1 MSSFD
6 YLNQLRQRSG
16 LSPLAVPEYGQVN
29 SGISPR
35 TQVREDEEE
44 EEMRELSLPDGS
56 PIWVSS
62 KYSDEEAMAMAR
74 ERIPFAFEARE
85 EVAPQEV
92 DSGPIDA
99 LASSFQRATTG
110 MAPGLQAYGAAIS
123 EDQAAYDEAQ
133 MELAQASE
141 AAHEIAPGLVR
152 TDDII
157 DSYENEGL
165 MSATGKALEF
175 GTEQIFSS
183 VGRML
188 PAVGGAGVGYLAGGG
203 IGALI
208 GSLGGPLGTAAG
220 ASIGSKIGAIMGGAG
235 TTMATYIS
243 EDLERS
249 YIEGLVDV
257 EDVNTGKTL
266 VAAGGQT
273 ALDALGYMLLAPA
286 KIASEPLKKAGYAS
300 VARFIDRVDNIAPAK
315 RVLATLAEEEVAE
328 IGQQALERWQAGLEV
343 SPADEEAAKEY
354 MEIAFATLFPAAG
367 FGGMAGLSAK
377 YTADK
382 KLRAERA
389 LQGNRKD
396 IVEIHKKID
405 EMVSQD
411 NAQRIEYE
419 AEQKA
424 SQDRNNTFWRQR
436 ASELVG
442 GLREQYENIIN
453 NRTAVTTKDIHNI
466 ADDRNILWDDDGAFI
481 QFSKRVTGKEHL
493 DDMTPGELRSVYDMI
508 SAMPRQDT
516 KAKLQYASPQE
527 AIDLASRLG
536 QKSFRK
542 KAVTPKLI
550 TQMLGNGD
558 LNVRDPDAV
567 ANEIS
572 QAYIDKMLDMG
583 LIEPDANGKL
593 KSSAA
598 DLGKISEQTYA
609 QIMEDTSESG
619 VFPSYKEFVSKYN
632 IRQQNLYEKV
642 RAVALKR
649 GAIVERN
656 GKYISYEADLS
667 SETDG
672 YQVSINGKVQPEWY
686 SRRED
691 AEEAV
696 AKLYE
701 EQGEGTLNPSESQT
715 TFMDMFQGEPEA
727 SLIEAPLVSGAT
739 PRVIEVVNAPKEITS
754 PEVVPEFEYDIS
766 SQSKKYVVRDRDGN
780 VVKVFDRKSDAN
792 RYKNNADKNTFSYD
806 VMVDNKLVNRFKD
819 RKSAKKFIDTDLRAE
834 LLAQATARHETNLT
848 QAGIFSPSLIAKQAA
863 KRAESDV
870 KKMMRG
876 IKPQQIGQ
884 SSGYTFNPD
893 GETGFVLTEV
903 SRDDSGK
910 AKKKKTL
917 GFYESEASA
926 KRERTKR
933 YRGRVGRES
942 IDGKIGSDKSAR
954 TAAERT
960 RLREDPESIASEA
973 IPDVPLRS
981 IEVENTRGRAANL
994 PEGPKDQQTFVD
1006 SVTSVLNRVLKNRSG
1021 TKDFQVNLSRSLKDE
1036 TGQSSQFVAA
1046 TNTINLAYDPALA
1059 ESKSV
1064 SEAAKALAPSLN
1076 EGSIHAFRQLG
1087 MFKAKEWNSLSR
1099 YIGKKRLSKQR
1110 FQELND
1116 ELIAEGKSPL
1126 PENATYLDY
1135 QYNKNEEKMGR
1146 LEEKKALKESLDSG
1160 ALTEEQY
1167 NQMLAIENARSWIKD
1182 DYVEAA
1188 VAMAFSDFSQ
1198 DLTNITGQPRGLLNR
1213 AATTLQAMGNTL
1225 RGRGFVNAEQVFQT
1239 LYGEQ
1244 MGARLENGKAL
1255 DTWYSNRPGAVLE
1268 LEAGMAQAQSD
1279 LAAAKEQ
1286 RRQTLLDQGYTP
1298 EQVDAEL
1305 GAGFG
1310 EVEEDIAGS
1319 EAGFAEVLESDKA
1332 RRKAERVERARKK
1345 AAGEVDTKDDAAPE
1359 VEQTPPVDQSQ
1370 KNALNNQSFSRIL
1383 EDSDLTPELPPGASD
1398 TDQSASNAAWFND
1411 TRSDTGKD
1419 AAVSVPAVLVS
1430 GYHENS
1436 SVDERGATVPE
1447 RGIGIRHIEQHEED
1461 IRTYTPYENWREM
1474 LTDFSSKMN
1483 NLSKSARDR
1492 EIEVY
1497 NEPDSTVYVW
1507 NNEFFDKPVVITT
1520 FNAKNQNGDD
1530 VSYIATAYPAD
1541 SVPDAVG
1548 NRRDKSGHLNGRGTS
1563 LRAWRIS
1570 RNPSLAERLSPS
1582 ERARRSV
1589 TATEG
1594 RPVQQKNAM
1603 DRTLA
1608 PYEPKNIFQSINS
1621 ALTSWDSDKI
1631 DKITQMMMD
1640 KYKRLET
1647 YGKRAAEM
1655 AKERGME
1662 HEWVHNLF
1670 ATSAHA
1676 MALMSE
1682 KAKAFSATSFR
1693 DGMITYKNGV
1703 PVVEKNPLVNTARV
1717 RYLDEKTGKLSE
1729 NYNEVSAPDLYEE
1742 NAFGGLLT
1750 ALDPISTKENNLV
1763 PELMFYMIA
1772 LREYRLKNE
1781 RGKSVSMSD
1790 EDIKEGLRVIRNH
1803 PEVAVVAQNLQNLNE
1818 KLVEFQV
1825 ATGLLTPEL
1834 AQNWISTMDYV
1845 PLMVDLKAEEM
1856 ADVSSMIN
1864 SELDRQREMIRPGG
1878 ITGAGI
1884 SKRYEGIAE
1893 GKKVKNPIE
1902 AIAEMTERVI
1912 ATGLENVASQRA
1924 LRDAVFIGEAQEISK
1939 GRYERA
1945 NGLEK
1950 ISMAKIRHQGDEKY
1964 FIINDVLLHE
1974 VLKGSFDGRN
1984 PAWVDMLAKP
1994 ANVLRSLVTRSPE
2007 YLIANMLRD
2016 SLSVYTLNG
2025 GNSKPIIDATK
2036 TMASNLYKM
2045 RKGEANEHYTT
2056 LQRLGAIGGYE
2067 QAELTGDKMLKRY
2080 FSKKTGPSGRPLSA
2094 LKAMWDYTGEL
2105 SSRSESATR
2114 ENVYEDTLKTAEKKY
2129 LDMGFEPEVAQR
2141 KAQGEAGWQAIEVLN
2156 FSRRGSNPWV
2166 QAVSAT
2172 VPFLNSRMQGLGVM
2186 ARAMRGT
2193 NVTGRLNDPEVLRKT
2208 LINRAAT
2215 LASISAIYAL
2225 LSEMDEERDNLQ
2237 PYVKDDYWLVPITF
2251 ENKRWLAIPIPFEA
2265 GVAFKT
2271 IPEMLV
2277 KGLLGGLTDGKYGNT
2292 WQDTKR
2298 TGIHAA
2304 VSTLNINPIPQAV
2317 RPVYEWFSNKNMF
2330 TGNPIV
2336 PHWQEK
2342 MPAEYQ
2348 VGDMTTAP
2356 SMMVSSALSGVSGGA
2371 LQVSPRKLDNTLKTL
2386 FGGIG
2391 IYAIQAADNLT
2402 RWGVPGM
2409 PTRPGPRVTDLPLV
2423 RRFVKDEFGGGLK
2436 NDLYS
2441 MGKSIDGMVQ
2451 AIKDVQET
2459 DPGKAAQMVMDNQDL
2474 LAARG
2479 AVNAIEKQLS
2489 NIRNAR
2495 SLAFRQNRLTKEL
2508 DDQLDEQEL
2517 MAMKMVPNLKRM
2529 VGSWRE

>member
-1 MSSFD
+1 M
-6 YLNQLRQRSG
+6 
-16 LSPLAVPEYGQVN
+16 
-29 SGISPR
+29 
-35 TQVREDEEE
+35 
-44 EEMRELSLPDGS
+44 
-56 PIWVSS
+56 
-62 KYSDEEAMAMAR
+62 
-74 ERIPFAFEARE
+74 
-85 EVAPQEV
+85 
-92 DSGPIDA
+92 
-99 LASSFQRATTG
+99 
-110 MAPGLQAYGAAIS
+110 
-123 EDQAAYDEAQ
+123 
-133 MELAQASE
+133 
-141 AAHEIAPGLVR
+141 
-152 TDDII
+152 
-157 DSYENEGL
+157 
-165 MSATGKALEF
+165 
-175 GTEQIFSS
+175 
-183 VGRML
+183 
-188 PAVGGAGVGYLAGGG
+188 VGG
-203 IGALI
+203 
-208 GSLGGPLGTAAG
+208 
-220 ASIGSKIGAIMGGAG
+220 
-235 TTMATYIS
+235 
-243 EDLERS
+243 
-249 YIEGLVDV
+249 
-257 EDVNTGKTL
+257 
-266 VAAGGQT
+266 
-273 ALDALGYMLLAPA
+273 
-286 KIASEPLKKAGYAS
+286 
-300 VARFIDRVDNIAPAK
+300 
-315 RVLATLAEEEVAE
+315 
-328 IGQQALERWQAGLEV
+328 
-343 SPADEEAAKEY
+343 
-354 MEIAFATLFPAAG
+354 
-367 FGGMAGLSAK
+367 
-377 YTADK
+377 
-382 KLRAERA
+382 
-389 LQGNRKD
+389 
-396 IVEIHKKID
+396 
-405 EMVSQD
+405 
-411 NAQRIEYE
+411 
-419 AEQKA
+419 
-424 SQDRNNTFWRQR
+424 
-436 ASELVG
+436 
-442 GLREQYENIIN
+442 
-453 NRTAVTTKDIHNI
+453 
-466 ADDRNILWDDDGAFI
+466 
-481 QFSKRVTGKEHL
+481 
-493 DDMTPGELRSVYDMI
+493 
-508 SAMPRQDT
+508 
-516 KAKLQYASPQE
+516 
-527 AIDLASRLG
+527 
-536 QKSFRK
+536 
-542 KAVTPKLI
+542 
-550 TQMLGNGD
+550 
-558 LNVRDPDAV
+558 
-567 ANEIS
+567 
-572 QAYIDKMLDMG
+572 
-583 LIEPDANGKL
+583 
-593 KSSAA
+593 
-598 DLGKISEQTYA
+598 
-609 QIMEDTSESG
+609 
-619 VFPSYKEFVSKYN
+619 
-632 IRQQNLYEKV
+632 
-642 RAVALKR
+642 
-649 GAIVERN
+649 
-656 GKYISYEADLS
+656 
-667 SETDG
+667 
-672 YQVSINGKVQPEWY
+672 
-686 SRRED
+686 
-691 AEEAV
+691 
-696 AKLYE
+696 
-701 EQGEGTLNPSESQT
+701 
-715 TFMDMFQGEPEA
+715 
-727 SLIEAPLVSGAT
+727 
-739 PRVIEVVNAPKEITS
+739 
-754 PEVVPEFEYDIS
+754 
-766 SQSKKYVVRDRDGN
+766 
-780 VVKVFDRKSDAN
+780 
-792 RYKNNADKNTFSYD
+792 
-806 VMVDNKLVNRFKD
+806 KLVNRFKD
-819 RKSAKKFIDTDLRAE
+819 RKSAKKFIDTKLRAE
-834 LLAQATARHETNLT
+834 LLSQATARHETTLT
-848 QAGIFSPSLIAKQAA
+848 QSGIFSPSLVAKESA
-863 KRAESDV
+863 KRAEADV

-876 IKPQQIGQ
+876 IKPERIGH

-917 GFYESEASA
+917 GFYKREASA

-954 TAAERT
+954 TAAERS
-960 RLREDPESIASEA
+960 RLREDPESVASEA
-973 IPDVPLRS
+973 IPDTPLRS

-1087 MFKAKEWNSLSR
+1087 MFKAKEWNSLSS
-1099 YIGKKRLSKQR
+1099 YIDKKRLSKQR

-1310 EVEEDIAGS
+1310 EVQEDIAGS

-1383 EDSDLTPELPPGASD
+1383 EDSDLTPELPPGASE

-1447 RGIGIRHIEQHEED
+1447 KGIGIRHIEQHEED

-1520 FNAKNQNGDD
+1520 FNAKNQKGDD

-1717 RYLDEKTGKLSE
+1717 RYLDEETGKLSE
-1729 NYNEVSAPDLYEE
+1729 NYSEVSAPDLYEE

-1790 EDIKEGLRVIRNH
+1790 EDIKEGLRVVKNH

-1834 AQNWISTMDYV
+1834 AQNWLSTMDYV

-1878 ITGAGI
+1878 IAGAGI

-1984 PAWVDMLAKP
+1984 PALVDMLAKP

-2208 LINRAAT
+2208 LFNRALT
-2215 LASISAIYAL
+2215 LASVSAMYAL
-2225 LSEMDEERDNLQ
+2225 LSEMDDERDNLQ
-2237 PYVKDDYWLVPITF
+2237 PYVKDDYWLIPITF

-2271 IPEMLV
+2271 LPEMIV
-2277 KGLLGGLTDGKYGNT
+2277 KDLLGRMTDGKYGNT

-2298 TGIHAA
+2298 TAIHAA